1 MKTNGY
7 FVDVV
12 VGFESTPINDAGNIT
27 CREFYRQIH
36 VADRPKG
43 HSANKIITNKF
54 DEIIAVKCGCGSTHL
69 VFKNG
74 KYSVLWDIVIIPK
87 YIVSYKNMTHNN
99 FLNCLNL

>member
-1 MKTNGY
+1 MGNNGY

-12 VGFESTPINDAGNIT
+12 VGFEDTSINDSSNIT

-43 HSANKIITNKF
+43 HSANRIIINKF
-54 DEIIAVKCGCGSTHL
+54 DEIIAVKCSCSSTHPVL
-69 VFKNG
+69 KNG
-74 KYSVLWDIVIIPK
+74 KYSVLWDMIIIPK
-87 YIVSYKNMTHNN
+87 YIVIYKNMTHNN